1 LTTDIILVTGR
12 SNERTIEELD
22 MRCDAHEIPDSPDG
36 SKADGYW
43 LCLATMKGKAPSLT
57 QGEVSA
63 DSAEFSS
70 TGTAALT
77 LVKGRLL
84 GILGPSSPTEHA
96 VWFTRPPTELN
107 VQGIGS
113 QGLLRKRPT
122 ELVLSA
128 PDWELHATEVSML
141 LRHSGSY
148 KAGEEGS
155 LLAAL
160 GGASA

>member
-1 LTTDIILVTGR
+1 MG
-12 SNERTIEELD
+12 
-22 MRCDAHEIPDSPDG
+22 
-36 SKADGYW
+36 
-43 LCLATMKGKAPSLT
+43 
-57 QGEVSA
+57 SA
-63 DSAEFSS
+63 DATSAVSRHRCRPRRVVY
-70 TGTAALT
+70 T
-77 LVKGRLL
+77 
-84 GILGPSSPTEHA
+84 
-96 VWFTRPPTELN
+96 PPTELN
-107 VQGIGS
+107 VRGIGS

>member
-1 LTTDIILVTGR
+1 LATDIILVTGR
-12 SNERTIEELD
+12 SSERTIEALD
-22 MRCDAHEIPDSPDG
+22 MKCDAHEIPDSPDG
-36 SKADGYW
+36 AKADGYW
-43 LCLATMKGKAPSLT
+43 LCLATMKGTAPSLT
-57 QGEVSA
+57 QGELT
-63 DSAEFSS
+63 DGAEEFAS
-70 TGTAALT
+70 TGTAALA

-84 GILGPSSPTEHA
+84 GILGPSSPTEQA
-96 VWFTRPPTELN
+96 VWFTRPPAELS
-107 VQGIGS
+107 VRGIGS

-122 ELVLSA
+122 ELVLTA

-160 GGASA
+160 GGSMA